1 MKTPEERI
9 KAYVT
14 KHSHRDPELIRCNMK
29 QFGDPVPM
37 SVIRQWLASNPA
49 SDDISS
55 DEKSSKAGSA
65 RGINLSNVRVADRK
79 PNEGLKARFYALQK
93 GKGYPVD
100 ALALEWCFSEDTIRN
115 QAKRLG
121 CLKYVEVDPGQWVA
135 CILHP
140 DTASSYES

>member
-1 MKTPEERI
+1 
-9 KAYVT
+9 
-14 KHSHRDPELIRCNMK
+14 
-29 QFGDPVPM
+29 M
-37 SVIRQWLASNPA
+37 SFIRQWLASNPV
-49 SDDISS
+49 SDDIPSA
-55 DEKSSKAGSA
+55 EKPLKAGSA

-100 ALALEWCFSEDTIRN
+100 SLALEWCFSADTIRN

-140 DTASSYES
+140 DTATSYES